1 MEKRL
6 IQLNTKGEI
15 VLTFAEKVNGLDVVL
30 VDEKNAP
37 NARYEFNSDKLRFTN
52 KIMYHASNARIHF
65 EGITPSS
72 KSEIESVSE

>member
-1 MEKRL
+1 METRL

-15 VLTFAEKVNGLDVVL
+15 VLTFAEKANGLVVVL
-30 VDEKNAP
+30 LEDNKAP
-37 NARYEFNSDKLRFTN
+37 SAKYEFDKEKLKSIN
-52 KIMYHASNARIHF
+52 KIAYQANNARIHF